1 MTPTLKQARL
11 QAGYDLETVADK
23 TGLTV
28 ATVADYEA
36 DSSNIDWLAL
46 EKLCHLYR
54 THPNN
59 VRLGVE
65 TEKHALS
72 GA

>member
-23 TGLTV
+23 TGLTI
-28 ATVADYEA
+28 ATVAGYEA
-36 DSSNIDWLAL
+36 DSSDIDWLTL
-46 EKLCHLYR
+46 EQLCHLYR

-59 VRLGVE
+59 VWLGVE

>member
-1 MTPTLKQARL
+1 MTSTLKQARL

-36 DSSNIDWLAL
+36 DSSDIDWLTL
-46 EKLCHLYR
+46 EQLCDLYR

-59 VRLGVE
+59 VWLGV
-65 TEKHALS
+65 TT
-72 GA
+72 